1 MNEESLITETVMSE
15 DHLDAM
21 FTILDELHPEIKT
34 DSKKEVWICEW
45 DNVHG
50 DIVSFK

>member
-1 MNEESLITETVMSE
+1 MNGESLISENVMSE

-21 FTILDELHPEIKT
+21 FTILNEWKTEVKDDE
-34 DSKKEVWICEW
+34 KKEVWICEW